1 MQLLCW
7 SVPVH
12 VRAKTI
18 EIDAGFINKRMH
30 FTFACESGL
39 VIISNMCCAVFAGM
53 MRVIHV
59 QPGKYET
66 DNNINPCP
74 GSVHIDGLTL

>member
-1 MQLLCW
+1 MCNILVLIC
-7 SVPVH
+7 PVG
-12 VRAKTI
+12 VNFSGIYAKKNY
-18 EIDAGFINKRMH
+18 A
-30 FTFACESGL
+30 
-39 VIISNMCCAVFAGM
+39 NMCCAVFAGM